1 MLCNNPYMLHGK
13 AFGCGQCL
21 PCRIN
26 RRRIWSHRICLEATQ
41 YKDNC
46 FLTLTYDDKNLP
58 EDGSL
63 DPLALTLFLKRLRKW
78 FDQAYG
84 RKIRYFG
91 VGEYGDQSERPHYHL
106 ALFGF
111 PTCERGR
118 TLQRRS
124 GRCCHYCDTVL
135 ELWGKGRVELAN
147 LEPATASYV
156 AGYVTK
162 KLTKKDDERLSGRHP
177 EFARMSN
184 RPGIG
189 AGVMDEVASGIMEL
203 EVEFEDV
210 PNALGGANRK
220 TYPLGRYLQQQLR
233 KKVGRDVKTPESVTA
248 EIDEKMQPLRE
259 IAKATAP
266 KGFRSFYL
274 KTLITEAHAGK
285 RQRLEAKYKRT
296 NRRGGI

>member
-1 MLCNNPYMLHGK
+1 MLCNNPYMLQGK

-26 RRRIWSHRICLEATQ
+26 RRRIWSHRICLEASQ
-41 YKDNC
+41 YSDNC
-46 FLTLTYDDKNLP
+46 FMTLTYDDENLP

-78 FDQAYG
+78 FNNSYG

-91 VGEYGDQSERPHYHL
+91 VGEYGDQSNRPHYHL

-111 PTCERGR
+111 PNCERGR
-118 TLQRRS
+118 TLQRRG
-124 GRCCHYCDTVL
+124 GRCCHYCDTVRS
-135 ELWGKGRVELAN
+135 LWGKGRVELAC
-147 LEPATASYV
+147 LEPASASYV

-162 KLTKKDDERLSGRHP
+162 KLTRHDDERLSGRHP

-210 PNALGGANRK
+210 PNSLGSGRK
-220 TYPLGRYLQQQLR
+220 QYPLGRYLTQQLR
-233 KKVGRDVKTPESVTA
+233 RRVGRDTKIPEIVAQALDAKMLPLRQAA
-248 EIDEKMQPLRE
+248 EID
-259 IAKATAP
+259 AP
-266 KGFRSFYL
+266 KGFRSFHL
-274 KTLITEAHAGK
+274 KTLITELNAGK
-285 RQRLEAKYKRT
+285 RERLESRYRRS
-296 NRRGGI
+296 NRRGNI